1 MYTQRLVEQVEYK
14 NMKYRY
20 LKTLLFYD
28 SRPIMVKMIFISIS
42 LRLHGIV
49 VVGHQT
55 RRFSTS
61 GVLKTRVIGIAEDS
75 LDPRQDPSGGH
86 GLVREVA

>member
-1 MYTQRLVEQVEYK
+1 
-14 NMKYRY
+14 
-20 LKTLLFYD
+20 
-28 SRPIMVKMIFISIS
+28 MVKLVFISIS
-42 LRLHGIV
+42 LRLHGVV

-55 RRFSTS
+55 RRFPTS

-86 GLVREVA
+86 GLVREVT